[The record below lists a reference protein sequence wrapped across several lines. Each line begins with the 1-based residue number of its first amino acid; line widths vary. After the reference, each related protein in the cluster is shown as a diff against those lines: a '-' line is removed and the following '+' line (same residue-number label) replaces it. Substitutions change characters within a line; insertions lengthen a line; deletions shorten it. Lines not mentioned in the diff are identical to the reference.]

1 MKRLARAAFEKIQNS
16 DVMTLFQVSF
26 RAGRMRC
33 ARGNSDLSE
42 QTLAKYPKSVAGYY
56 THSATPEMI
65 EADLLAL

>member
-1 MKRLARAAFEKIQNS
+1 MKRLARAAFEKIQ
-16 DVMTLFQVSF
+16 
-26 RAGRMRC
+26 
-33 ARGNSDLSE
+33 NSDLSE